1 MVMMM
6 TTTTKKSTAPLDVP
20 VLPSADD
27 YREGMDKMRAK
38 INCPVLSKE
47 EQVLASSLGE
57 LRAHTTSSKLSTD
70 AQALADELLEFDAT
84 AQSHDDLPPVDRLN
98 VAEYLKE
105 QYQTNMLARY
115 PNFEATTENDIAMLK
130 LKMDQMFVFNTVIAM
145 FLGVLLVLG
154 FWLIFLMV

>member
-1 MVMMM
+1 MMM
-6 TTTTKKSTAPLDVP
+6 TTDLNETDAGYMTDAEHEETKASLRAEIVRAKDTFSIP

-27 YREGMDKMRAK
+27 YRDGMNKMRAK
-38 INCPVLSKE
+38 INCPVLSAD
-47 EQVLASSLGE
+47 EQAI
-57 LRAHTTSSKLSTD
+57 
-70 AQALADELLEFDAT
+70 ADELREFDAT
-84 AQSHDDLPPVDRLN
+84 AQAHDDLPPVDRLN